1 MQANKRGVSKN
12 QILSRPVNKSAN
24 SFIQISKNPVSPLI
38 PNPTESALSPSL
50 APSLRILMV
59 IDQFNIGGTETYTLS
74 LTRELL
80 KKGATVIV
88 AGKKGKLLD
97 HFLGL
102 GCSYYEIDFVLDTY
116 EPDSQNRELYIKFIQ
131 SIIAAER
138 IDLVHGHQIP
148 SGSVAITA
156 ADRMN
161 IPFVFTVHGTY
172 YDPEFLQL
180 LHQSSTVTCVSP
192 SIQRSLAAKGLDS
205 NLIPNGLDVMEYQPY
220 ALFYRRY
227 LRQKLVIPQQAKV
240 ILYAGRL
247 SWEKAD
253 ICEYMIHVT
262 TALRYTDEPN
272 LHLIIAGGGNKQ
284 ENIIKLVNNHR
295 KVTDH
300 PYLHYVGEVTDM
312 CAYYCIS
319 DYIIGTGRIA
329 LEAMACERPLLAV
342 GTLGLLGLVKPDLYE
357 KAWDSWFGDHDCPQI
372 LSGALLANQ
381 IKSMLLLEQQQKS
394 DIVKAGRKFVMDRFH
409 ISQTTEKQLSLYDQV
424 IQSKSARNI
433 NFL

>member
-1 MQANKRGVSKN
+1 MQSNKLGLYKN
-12 QILSRPVNKSAN
+12 KIRSVPTHNSAESSVQIRNVPAGPLS
-24 SFIQISKNPVSPLI
+24 
-38 PNPTESALSPSL
+38 PTTLSPSR
-50 APSLRILMV
+50 AIPLRILMV

-80 KKGATVIV
+80 KKGATVV
-88 AGKKGKLLD
+88 LVGKKGKLLG

-102 GCSYYEIDFVLDTY
+102 GCSYYELDFVLDTY
-116 EPDSQNRELYIKFIQ
+116 EPDSQNRELYIKFLQ

-148 SGSVAITA
+148 SGSIAITA
-156 ADRMN
+156 ADWMN
-161 IPFVFTVHGTY
+161 VPFVFTVHGTY

-180 LHQSSTVTCVSP
+180 LHKSTTVTCVSP
-192 SIQRSLAAKGLDS
+192 SIQRLLASKGLDS
-205 NLIPNGLDVMEYQPY
+205 TLIPNGIDVMEYQPY
-220 ALFYRRY
+220 STFYRRH
-227 LRQKLVIPQQAKV
+227 LRHKLAIPQYATV

-253 ICEYMIHVT
+253 ICEYMIHIT
-262 TALRYTDEPN
+262 SALRYTNDPN
-272 LHLIIAGGGNKQ
+272 VHLIITGGGSKQ
-284 ENIIKLVNNHR
+284 ESIIKLVNNHR
-295 KVTDH
+295 KLTDH
-300 PYLHYVGEVTDM
+300 PFIHYVGEVTDM

-342 GTLGLLGLVKPDLYE
+342 GTLGVLGLVKPELYE

-372 LSGALLANQ
+372 LSGTVLANQ
-381 IKSMLLLEQQQKS
+381 LKSMLSLNQQQRL
-394 DIVKAGRKFVMDRFH
+394 DTVNAGRRFVMDHFH
-409 ISQTTEKQLSLYDQV
+409 ISQTTEKQLSLYDQA

-433 NFL
+433 NFI